1 MKPTEFVRQ
10 SFRAYRNGPVRVGHS
25 LIRHLLNSM
34 LCKEQEIVLRSGVK
48 MRLDM
53 TKGNQNGIFWE
64 DGDAEVP
71 LYWAIRE
78 LLPPGGTF
86 VDCGANCGLM
96 GLLAHQYRLA
106 RVIFIEPHP
115 RLAKS
120 IETNLRLNGLNSCC
134 ELIQAAASDTE
145 TEVAFWENPEND
157 GSHSIHADWG
167 GEKRSLG
174 KVRCVTLMKEL
185 ETRGMPTLDFL
196 KIDTEGNDFAVLK
209 GLGPR
214 LKPACTRVI
223 YMEASRD
230 RASIFEVM
238 KSQGYVGFAARKAR
252 RREMGEWQRRY
263 ERGGRASFFKPLEP
277 SQHTQGEVL
286 WCGKDS
292 AVASYLDALSAT
304 AI

>member
-1 MKPTEFVRQ
+1 
-10 SFRAYRNGPVRVGHS
+10 
-25 LIRHLLNSM
+25 M
-34 LCKEQEIVLRSGVK
+34 LCSEQEIVLRSGVK

-64 DGDAEVP
+64 DGDAEVA

-78 LLPPGGTF
+78 LLPLGGTF

-120 IETNLRLNGLNSCC
+120 IETNLRLNGLGSCC

-145 TEVAFWENPEND
+145 GEVTFWENSRND
-157 GSHSIHADWG
+157 GGHSIHADWG

-174 KVRCVTLMKEL
+174 KVRRVTLMKEL
-185 ETRGMPTLDFL
+185 EAKGIPKIDFL

-214 LKPACTRVI
+214 LEPGSAEVVHVEMSRNRPSICELMQSRGYIGFVACN
-223 YMEASRD
+223 MS
-230 RASIFEVM
+230 
-238 KSQGYVGFAARKAR
+238 
-252 RREMGEWQRRY
+252 RREAVRLQRRY
-263 ERGGRASFFKPLEP
+263 ERGGRAAFFRPFEQ
-277 SQHTQGEVL
+277 SQDTGWDVL
-286 WCGKDS
+286 WCGRHS
-292 AVASYLDALSAT
+292 AVADYLNALSAT
-304 AI
+304 AR